1 MKNLIK
7 TVLGVFIKSK
17 IEQRKQKIK
26 AKLEKEISTTTS
38 EWVKARNTGFL
49 ALIEE
54 LIKIVPE
61 ENIILD
67 PFIGSGTTAVA
78 AKKHNRNFIGIE
90 KSEIYYKIAM
100 ERLK

>member
-7 TVLGVFIKSK
+7 TVLGIFIKSK

-49 ALIEE
+49 ALIDSANN
-54 LIKIVPE
+54 K
-61 ENIILD
+61 ILD
-67 PFIGSGTTAVA
+67 E
-78 AKKHNRNFIGIE
+78 IE
-90 KSEIYYKIAM
+90 KSIVSTTRKTCGLHKPIRLLTIASA
-100 ERLK
+100 

>member
-38 EWVKARNTGFL
+38 EWVRARNTGFL
-49 ALIEE
+49 ALIDSANN
-54 LIKIVPE
+54 K
-61 ENIILD
+61 ILD
-67 PFIGSGTTAVA
+67 E
-78 AKKHNRNFIGIE
+78 IE
-90 KSEIYYKIAM
+90 KTISKH
-100 ERLK
+100 